1 LTQEDYEYR
10 YAEALAIIRGKTTRE
25 IVSQPSIS
33 SNGLRLVQ
41 VGTMFYTD
49 EMVFTLAWSRETA
62 RDIIGQYRRAKAAR
76 SMR

>member
-1 LTQEDYEYR
+1 M
-10 YAEALAIIRGKTTRE
+10 KVTRE
-25 IVSQPSIS
+25 IVGQPSIS

-62 RDIIGQYRRAKAAR
+62 LDIVRQYRGTRAAR
-76 SMR
+76 R